1 MGAKLQPQAAPEA
14 GPMIRIL
21 LADDHE
27 VVRFGL
33 TALIDAEPDLETVGA
48 ATDGLEAVGLAVR
61 LRPDVVLMD
70 LSMPV
75 LDGVTA
81 IRAIR
86 AAVPGTRVLVL
97 TSFAQAAVVREALEA
112 GAGGYLVKDC
122 DSATLV
128 QGIRDLHRG
137 GTPLSVAARR
147 IAYE

>member
-1 MGAKLQPQAAPEA
+1 
-14 GPMIRIL
+14 MIRIL

-33 TALIDAEPDLETVGA
+33 TALIDAEPDLEVVGA

-61 LRPDVVLMD
+61 LHPDVVLMD

-75 LDGVTA
+75 MDGVTA
-81 IRAIR
+81 VRAIR
-86 AAVPGTRVLVL
+86 AAVPDTRVLVL
-97 TSFAQAAVVREALEA
+97 TSFVQVAVVREALEA
-112 GAGGYLVKDC
+112 GARGYLVKDS

-128 QGIRDLHRG
+128 QGIRDVHRG
-137 GTPLSVAARR
+137 GAPMSASARR